1 MRLGTY
7 VSGALLFVERVPEMA
22 RVTVEDCVD
31 KVPNRFE
38 LVLLAA
44 HRARAI
50 ANGGTITIDPENDKN
65 PVIALREIAEKTIP
79 PDDMREGLIHS
90 IQRNV
95 EVDEPEAA
103 AAPILPQDRRPMLG
117 RDDQSSDAQIDV
129 ITEEQLLRGLE
140 TLTPTEQSSTTTG
153 GNGGGRGGL

>member
-1 MRLGTY
+1 
-7 VSGALLFVERVPEMA
+7 MA

-38 LVLLAA
+38 LVLLAS

-50 ANGGTITIDPENDKN
+50 ANGSNITVDTENDKN

-79 PDDMREGLIHS
+79 ADDMREGLIHS

-95 EVDEPEAA
+95 EVDEPEPG
-103 AAPILPQDRRPMLG
+103 AAPTLPQDRRPILG
-117 RDDQSSDAQIDV
+117 RDDQSTDTQVDV
-129 ITEEQLLRGLE
+129 ITEEQLLRGME
-140 TLTPTEQSSTTTG
+140 SLTPTEPSA
-153 GNGGGRGGL
+153 NGGGSSGRGGL

>member
-1 MRLGTY
+1 
-7 VSGALLFVERVPEMA
+7 MA

-50 ANGGTITIDPENDKN
+50 ANGSPITIDPDNDKN
-65 PVIALREIAEKTIP
+65 AVVALREIAERTIP

-90 IQRNV
+90 IQKNV
-95 EVDEPEAA
+95 EVDEPEAG
-103 AAPILPQDRRPMLG
+103 AAPVLTTERRSPLLG
-117 RDDQSSDAQIDV
+117 RDDQTADTVVDV
-129 ITEEQLLRGLE
+129 LTEEQLLRGME
-140 TLTPTEQSSTTTG
+140 SLTPTEPSAAIG
-153 GNGGGRGGL
+153 GNGGGRGGR